1 MEHALDL
8 DTGQVLRPEDVPAYL
23 LHPANAGRVVSVLG
37 VASFSPPA
45 APSRHERGTPEGS
58 FAAAPRASTQAR
70 SN

>member
-23 LHPANAGRVVSVLG
+23 LHPSNAGRVVRVMA

-45 APSRHERGTPEGS
+45 APSRHERGTPGGS
-58 FAAAPRASTQAR
+58 FAATPRASTHPEA
-70 SN
+70 N